1 MLLYLLCL
9 IFTPKLRILLIY
21 ISHVLLISTLVS
33 LHEPSTKYLY
43 FDFWKWERNDQGRL
57 LTSIKTG
64 NKNTGRLVV
73 IFHTRNTYL
82 TDLIHKSISYG

>member
-1 MLLYLLCL
+1 MN
-9 IFTPKLRILLIY
+9 
-21 ISHVLLISTLVS
+21 
-33 LHEPSTKYLY
+33 
-43 FDFWKWERNDQGRL
+43 FDFWNWRRNDQGRS

-82 TDLIHKSISYG
+82 TDLIHKLISYR